1 MIKNIDGWT
10 DADVKYMWK
19 LPDPVQMADNLL
31 LPGGFE
37 LANYTD
43 DRCDIK
49 TSTGM
54 YIVLTYT
61 FIFHLVKNF
70 FMMVQQCAIS
80 CSYAWFI

>member
-1 MIKNIDGWT
+1 MIKIDGWT

-54 YIVLTYT
+54 YLYI
-61 FIFHLVKNF
+61 
-70 FMMVQQCAIS
+70 
-80 CSYAWFI
+80 

>member
-54 YIVLTYT
+54 YFNIY
-61 FIFHLVKNF
+61 FSI
-70 FMMVQQCAIS
+70 
-80 CSYAWFI
+80 Y

>member
-54 YIVLTYT
+54 YLSIHL
-61 FIFHLVKNF
+61 FFHLLKKPF
-70 FMMVQQCAIS
+70 L
-80 CSYAWFI
+80 

>member
-1 MIKNIDGWT
+1 MYLYNLFRSHYISIILRIFNFMIKNIDGWT

-54 YIVLTYT
+54 YLYIY
-61 FIFHLVKNF
+61 FSI
-70 FMMVQQCAIS
+70 
-80 CSYAWFI
+80 

>member
-1 MIKNIDGWT
+1 MIKNLDGWT

-54 YIVLTYT
+54 
-61 FIFHLVKNF
+61 
-70 FMMVQQCAIS
+70 
-80 CSYAWFI
+80 

>member
-1 MIKNIDGWT
+1 MIKNTDGWT

-54 YIVLTYT
+54 YLYIYFPFSKKLFYDGPGVCY
-61 FIFHLVKNF
+61 F
-70 FMMVQQCAIS
+70 
-80 CSYAWFI
+80 WFIIYPWFI

>member
-1 MIKNIDGWT
+1 
-10 DADVKYMWK
+10 MWK

-49 TSTGM
+49 TSTGT
-54 YIVLTYT
+54 YIRYPKEIMKMERHFSVLQRW
-61 FIFHLVKNF
+61 LQK
-70 FMMVQQCAIS
+70 
-80 CSYAWFI
+80 

>member
-54 YIVLTYT
+54 YVLIHL
-61 FIFHLVKNF
+61 FFHLVKNLF
-70 FMMVQQCAIS
+70 YDGPGVCYF
-80 CSYAWFI
+80 WFIIYPWFI

>member
-1 MIKNIDGWT
+1 MIKIDGWT

-49 TSTGM
+49 TSTGT
-54 YIVLTYT
+54 YIFFFQFKKLFYDGPACYFFQKVVL
-61 FIFHLVKNF
+61 FGALK
-70 FMMVQQCAIS
+70 S
-80 CSYAWFI
+80 